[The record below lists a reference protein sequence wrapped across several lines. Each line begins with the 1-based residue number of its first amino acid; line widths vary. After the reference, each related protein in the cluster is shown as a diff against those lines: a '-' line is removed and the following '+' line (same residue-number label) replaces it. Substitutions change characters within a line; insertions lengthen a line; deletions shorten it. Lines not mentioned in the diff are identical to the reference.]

1 MMRAAKQAAVRRQD
15 DAISLPLP
23 LSYAPMEARPVEEL
37 PEGDGWQYE
46 PKWDGFRCLAF
57 RDGDMVDLRS
67 KSAQPLARYFP
78 DLVAVLRSLAPRRFV
93 LDGEIVIPIDGA
105 LSFEELQLRLH
116 PAASRVAK
124 LAAAHPCRY
133 IVFDLL
139 VGPGGDRLVD
149 QPLWKRRAPPEQ
161 FFAPLE
167 PTPPPPP
174 MSPAGPHPPP
184 AKRGPRGTRTRP
196 A

>member
-23 LSYAPMEARPVEEL
+23 LSYAPMEARPVEQL
-37 PEGDGWQYE
+37 PEGGGWQYE

-57 RDGDMVDLRS
+57 RDGDAVDLRS

-78 DLVAVLRSLAPRRFV
+78 DLVAALRSLAPRRFV
-93 LDGEIVIPIDGA
+93 LDGEIVIPVDRT
-105 LSFEELQLRLH
+105 LSFEELQLLLH

-124 LAAAHPCRY
+124 LAAAHPSRY
-133 IVFDLL
+133 IAFDLL

-149 QPLWKRRAPPEQ
+149 QPLSQRRVALVQ
-161 FFAPLE
+161 FFSALQPVAAAPQLS
-167 PTPPPPP
+167 PPVL
-174 MSPAGPHPPP
+174 
-184 AKRGPRGTRTRP
+184 RV
-196 A
+196 